1 MVFADT
7 AAAVLVEIG
16 ERAVETA
23 FGCSAITHEVGEIAM
38 IFVGPVDGRFLG
50 E

>member
-7 AAAVLVEIG
+7 AAAILLEIG
-16 ERAVETA
+16 ERAVKA
-23 FGCSAITHEVGEIAM
+23 ALGSGAIAHEIGEIAM
-38 IFVGPVDGRFLG
+38 IFVGPVDGRFEG